1 MKELFKHLYP
11 EKKGWS
17 HVILSLIHN
26 LIKICVDRIKDVLS
40 RLTIS
45 PWYYLPWYL
54 LDWMKSIFLELS
66 TQ

>member
-26 LIKICVDRIKDVLS
+26 LIKFCVDKIKDVF
-40 RLTIS
+40 IKA
-45 PWYYLPWYL
+45 YYFSLVL
-54 LDWMKSIFLELS
+54 FTLVSS
-66 TQ
+66 